1 MKTIFILFAYFTLI
15 INASSKEEKEY
26 KFNWYP
32 IIDIKDNIINF
43 PDSSKYEIYNAS
55 GVWEDNLGNY
65 GMMKCNIAQLINSSK
80 EISLDG
86 YCEATDSRKDAFWL
100 SLKRNSFNNA
110 GVGQAKYIHAKNKY
124 AIFNSKVCPYAA
136 LLIEGGG
143 VFKLACKLTN
153 QEHKKLENK

>member
-1 MKTIFILFAYFTLI
+1 MKTLFILFLYFTLI
-15 INASSKEEKEY
+15 ISASSKEEKEY

-110 GVGQAKYIHAKNKY
+110 GVGQAKYIYAKINMLFLIAKY
-124 AIFNSKVCPYAA
+124 VLM
-136 LLIEGGG
+136 LLY
-143 VFKLACKLTN
+143 
-153 QEHKKLENK
+153 

>member
-1 MKTIFILFAYFTLI
+1 MKSLLILFVYFILIVSVSA
-15 INASSKEEKEY
+15 KEEKEY
-26 KFNWYP
+26 NFNWYP
-32 IIDIKDNIINF
+32 VIDIKDNVINF
-43 PDSSKYEIYNAS
+43 PDSSKHEIYNAS

-65 GMMKCNIAQLINSSK
+65 GMMKCNIAQHISSSK
-80 EISLDG
+80 EISLEG
-86 YCEATDSRKDAFWL
+86 YCEATDSRKDKFWL

-110 GVGQAKYIHAKNKY
+110 GVGEVKYIFAKNKY

-153 QEHKKLENK
+153 QENMKLQK